1 MDLVH
6 NIHVKRHRPTTT
18 VNIHEAKT
26 QFSRLLKRVAAGQE
40 IVIARAGQPVARL
53 IPFRQPGTRELGM
66 DSGRVVIAADF
77 DGPLPDAVLADF
89 ER

>member
-1 MDLVH
+1 MK
-6 NIHVKRHRPTTT
+6 KRIPTST

-40 IVIARAGQPVARL
+40 IVIARAGHPVARL

-66 DSGRVVIAADF
+66 DAGRVKIAEDFDAPLPEAILADF
-77 DGPLPDAVLADF
+77 D
-89 ER
+89 R